1 MSKPLYMI
9 QSDLLSLLKRLE
21 NTDDIL
27 EYELLMGEIDKL
39 EIDKTQKLEGCC
51 AHVKHIRA
59 EIEMIAGEIVRLKG
73 RMEKAQKEE
82 SRFLDYLRMCLP
94 LEQTFKSALH
104 TISWRKSTA
113 AVITDTSLVPVQ
125 YMKEKTSYVPDIAQA
140 KEDMKCGATIPG
152 FELVNRNNLQVR

>member
-1 MSKPLYMI
+1 MKPLYMI
-9 QSDLLSLLKRLE
+9 QSDLLTLLKRLE
-21 NTDDIL
+21 ATEDPL

-82 SRFLDYLRMCLP
+82 ARFLDYLRMCLP

-104 TISWRKSTA
+104 TISWRKSQSA
-113 AVITDTSLVPVQ
+113 EPVDMSQ
-125 YMKEKTSYVPDIAQA
+125 IPEEYLHMTWQPNKAKALKEMREGGV
-140 KEDMKCGATIPG
+140 IPG
-152 FELVNRNNLQVR
+152 FELVNRNNLVIK

>member
-21 NTDDIL
+21 NTDDVL

-59 EIEMIAGEIVRLKG
+59 EIEMIAGEITRLKS

-82 SRFLDYLRMCLP
+82 ARFLDYLRMCLP

-104 TISWRKSTA
+104 TISWRKSEA
-113 AVITDTSLVPVQ
+113 AEPVDMSQ
-125 YMKEKTSYVPDIAQA
+125 IPEKYLRMTWSPDRA
-140 KEDMKCGATIPG
+140 KALRDMRAGEVVPG
-152 FELVNRNNLQVR
+152 FELVNRNTLQVK